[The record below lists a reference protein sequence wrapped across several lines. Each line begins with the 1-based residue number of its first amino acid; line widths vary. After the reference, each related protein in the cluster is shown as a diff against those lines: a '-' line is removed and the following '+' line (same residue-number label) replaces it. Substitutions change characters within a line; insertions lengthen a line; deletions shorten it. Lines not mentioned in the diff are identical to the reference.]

1 MIPSTGTA
9 GDHSPRTGGRLVMD
23 HLRYRI
29 VAFARPALLLLVL
42 CLAACSDL
50 GPDGR
55 TGNTISF
62 TNSGSKVLLIAVVEL
77 ETSALINF
85 SPTILV
91 TPGHRGLLKPRET
104 VSLTGQDITGGY
116 SRGDGVDVF
125 VYDVADSVAQF
136 RTALQVTASQLRRRH
151 FHVYVSN

>member
-1 MIPSTGTA
+1 
-9 GDHSPRTGGRLVMD
+9 MD

-29 VAFARPALLLLVL
+29 VAFARPAWLLLVL

-104 VSLTGQDITGGY
+104 VSLTGQDVTGGY
-116 SRGDGVDVF
+116 SRGDGVNVF
-125 VYDVADSVAQF
+125 VYDVTDNVAQF
-136 RTALQVTASQLRRRH
+136 RGGVRFTAAQLRQQRFRVH
-151 FHVYVSN
+151 VSN